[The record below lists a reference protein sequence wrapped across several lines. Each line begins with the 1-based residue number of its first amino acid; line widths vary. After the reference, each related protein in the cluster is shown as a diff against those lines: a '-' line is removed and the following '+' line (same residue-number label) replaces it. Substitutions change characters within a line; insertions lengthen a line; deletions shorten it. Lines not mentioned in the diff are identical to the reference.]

1 MARRRAPPGYG
12 SCGGR
17 QGGGNREALELP
29 LHGLRKPVRTAPGIG
44 THEGCTGASERRVIG
59 RAGDPVREHDF
70 AASEA
75 LHAGVNP
82 DEFVVCDGDPVL
94 DFDSGDREPQ
104 ASALEFRVRHAMVPH
119 E

>member
-1 MARRRAPPGYG
+1 MARRRDSPRSG

-17 QGGGNREALELP
+17 QGRGSREGPELP

-44 THEGCTGASERRVIG
+44 THEGGACAGECRVVG
-59 RAGDPVREHDF
+59 RPGDPVREHDF

-82 DEFVVCDGDPVL
+82 NEFVVFDGDSVL
-94 DFDSGDREPQ
+94 DLDSGDREPQ
-104 ASALEFRVRHAMVPH
+104 ASALEFRGTTRHGPA
-119 E
+119 